1 MRDNVLI
8 DKSIAFAARVK
19 NYTSILLRQ
28 RKKQSFPSRSFGV
41 EQVSVQTSMRQTMAK
56 VKRTLFLNSI
66 SH

>member
-1 MRDNVLI
+1 MRDNILI
-8 DKSIAFAARVK
+8 DKSITFAARAIK
-19 NYTSILLRQ
+19 LHKYLIKT
-28 RKKQSFPSRSFGV
+28 KKETIISKRSFGM